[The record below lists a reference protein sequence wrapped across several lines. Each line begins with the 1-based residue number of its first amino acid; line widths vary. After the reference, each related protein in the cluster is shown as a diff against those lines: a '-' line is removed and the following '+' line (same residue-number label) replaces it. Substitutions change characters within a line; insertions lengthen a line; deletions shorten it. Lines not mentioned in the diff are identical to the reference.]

1 MPNKETKHF
10 HLPAL
15 HSCQRPDSLV
25 LLESRQV
32 YSQLVWQRVPK
43 YESNHVQNRQLF
55 TIYNSAVLQLAVGS
69 WTSFELIHFYSSL
82 FLNWNFIKVTAALD
96 RYLSIQKTFWANLLT
111 PAKALLLSY
120 FILLVIFVLNT
131 NVLVTLGSVKASN
144 YSDGSENF
152 TKVVCHPNDGVFS
165 DWIHLWG
172 IVIELTVTCFR
183 PS

>member
-1 MPNKETKHF
+1 
-10 HLPAL
+10 
-15 HSCQRPDSLV
+15 
-25 LLESRQV
+25 
-32 YSQLVWQRVPK
+32 
-43 YESNHVQNRQLF
+43 
-55 TIYNSAVLQLAVGS
+55 
-69 WTSFELIHFYSSL
+69 
-82 FLNWNFIKVTAALD
+82 VTAALD